1 MTAQPVKFGLKLSV
15 KLYVTCNYSSVQM
28 YIKKID
34 EYYKKLFFNNLLRK
48 SSDKKSLNF

>member
-28 YIKKID
+28 YIKKND
-34 EYYKKLFFNNLLRK
+34 VFYKKCFFNNLCEIYAN
-48 SSDKKSLNF
+48 KKA